1 MALFGSARDASLVR
15 SVNRE
20 LINNFVDM
28 EVAFYKLV
36 LEDSRANIYDESD
49 NKVYYSPMRI
59 PCLIEKGEKNYVGDD
74 AGYDS
79 TREGFFNFL
88 RDDLKD
94 SNIKGNIGI
103 GHTRWATHGVPNDV
117 NAHPHS
123 DNSEE
128 FAIIHNGIIENYAE
142 IKKDLLEEG
151 FEFKSD
157 TDTEVVAVELSR
169 KWNGQLLKTVTDV
182 AKNLEGTYALVVTTT
197 KEEGTIVAGR
207 LMSPLVLGVGE
218 NEVFLASDSA
228 AILEHTNKMI
238 FLENGDF
245 VEIKNGQYKLFD
257 SELNEI
263 EREIQEIDWE
273 VSEAEKLGHDHF
285 MYKEILEQSEVI
297 ERTISG
303 RLETTSKEIPIK
315 QDEASKYEK
324 IWIVAC
330 GTAYHAGLFGKDLFE
345 KVLGVPVSVELA
357 SEFRYREPIV
367 GENDLGIVISQ
378 SGETMDTIAATELL
392 KENGAHVLALV
403 NVVGSSL
410 ARMADSVFY
419 LHVGPE
425 IGVASTKAYLG
436 MLVGQLLL
444 AKHWDSANKL
454 DVSFDE
460 IAELP
465 KLIEETMDCE
475 KQIKD
480 LSEKIYKKNDIYF
493 IGRGLDY
500 ALAAEGALKL
510 KEISYLHAEALAA
523 GELKH
528 GTLALIED
536 GTPIIVTASQNHLL
550 DKTTS
555 NVQEVIARGAYVIAI
570 GDNQSEKLENISDE
584 YVTLPDSNEILTTVI
599 SIIPLQFIAY
609 HVANLNGESIDQPRN
624 LAKSVTV
631 E

>member
-1 MALFGSARDASLVR
+1 MCGIIGYSGPKQPLPIL
-15 SVNRE
+15 
-20 LINNFVDM
+20 
-28 EVAFYKLV
+28 
-36 LEDSRANIYDESD
+36 LEGLSRLEY
-49 NKVYYSPMRI
+49 R
-59 PCLIEKGEKNYVGDD
+59 
-74 AGYDS
+74 GYDS
-79 TREGFFNFL
+79 AGIAITDGPNLTIEKKEGKL
-88 RDDLKD
+88 QVLKD
-94 SNIKGNIGI
+94 HLLNKEINGNIGI
-103 GHTRWATHGVPNDV
+103 GHTRWATHGVPSDE
-117 NAHPHS
+117 NAHPHY
-123 DNSEE
+123 DRNKD

-142 IKKDLLEEG
+142 MKEELQSDDYQ
-151 FEFKSD
+151 FESE
-157 TDTEVVAVELSR
+157 TDTEVVAAELS
-169 KWNGQLLKTVTDV
+169 KQWTGNLLETVCKV
-182 AKNLEGTYALVVTTT
+182 AKELDGTYALVVTTT
-197 KEEGTIVAGR
+197 KQSDTIVAGR
-207 LMSPLVLGVGE
+207 MMSPLVLGVGE
-218 NEVFLASDSA
+218 GEVFLASDSA

-245 VEIKNGQYKLFD
+245 VEIKDGSYQLFD
-257 SELNEI
+257 INMNKIS
-263 EREIQEIDWE
+263 REVQEIDWK
-273 VSEAEKLGHDHF
+273 VSEAEKSGYDHF
-285 MYKEILEQSEVI
+285 MYKEILEQAEVI
-297 ERTISG
+297 ERTITG
-303 RLETTSKEIPIK
+303 RLEIGSEEIPVDLNKAK
-315 QDEASKYEK
+315 QFEK

-392 KENGAHVLALV
+392 KENNAHVLALV

-410 ARMADSVFY
+410 ARMADSVLY

-444 AKHWDSANKL
+444 AKHWDESENL
-454 DVSFDE
+454 ETTFDE
-460 IAELP
+460 IKQLP
-465 KLIEETMDCE
+465 FLIKETLKCE
-475 KQIKD
+475 SQIKEI
-480 LSEKIYKKNDIYF
+480 SKSINEKKDIYF

-528 GTLALIED
+528 GTLALIEN
-536 GTPIIVTASQNHLL
+536 GTPVIVTASQHHLL

-555 NVQEVIARGAYVIAI
+555 NVQEVKARGAYVIAI
-570 GDNQSEKLENISDE
+570 GDNSSKKLQDISND
-584 YVTLPDSNEILTTVI
+584 YVTLPEASEMLSTIV

>member
-1 MALFGSARDASLVR
+1 MCGIIGYSGPKQTLPILLGGLSR
-15 SVNRE
+15 
-20 LINNFVDM
+20 
-28 EVAFYKLV
+28 
-36 LEDSRANIYDESD
+36 LEYR
-49 NKVYYSPMRI
+49 
-59 PCLIEKGEKNYVGDD
+59 
-74 AGYDS
+74 GYDS
-79 TREGFFNFL
+79 AGIAITDGENLIIEKKEGKL
-88 RDDLKD
+88 QVLKD
-94 SNIKGNIGI
+94 HLLDKEIKGNIGI
-103 GHTRWATHGVPNDV
+103 GHTRWATHGGPSDK
-117 NAHPHS
+117 NAHPHH
-123 DNSEE
+123 DNNQD

-142 IKKDLLEEG
+142 MKEELLKEG
-151 FEFKSD
+151 YQFESE
-157 TDTEVVAVELSR
+157 TDTEVIAVELS
-169 KWNGQLLKTVTDV
+169 KQWTGNLLETVCQV
-182 AKNLEGTYALVVTTT
+182 AKDLDGTYALVVTTVKQT
-197 KEEGTIVAGR
+197 NTIVAGR
-207 LMSPLVLGVGE
+207 MMSPLVLGVGDD
-218 NEVFLASDSA
+218 EVFLASDSA

-245 VEIKNGQYKLFD
+245 VEIKDGRYQLFD
-257 SELNEI
+257 INMNTI
-263 EREIQEIDWE
+263 TREIQEIDWE
-273 VSEAEKLGHDHF
+273 VSEVEKSGHDHF
-285 MYKEILEQSEVI
+285 MYKEILEQAEVI
-297 ERTISG
+297 ERTING
-303 RLETTSKEIPIK
+303 RLEVGSEEIPVDSK
-315 QDEASKYEK
+315 QAKQFEK

-392 KENGAHVLALV
+392 KDNNSHVLALV

-410 ARMADSVFY
+410 ARMADSVLY

-444 AKHWDSANKL
+444 AKHWDESNKL
-454 DVSFDE
+454 ETTFDE
-460 IAELP
+460 IKQLP
-465 KLIEETMDCE
+465 SLIKETLKCE
-475 KQIKD
+475 AQIK
-480 LSEKIYKKNDIYF
+480 KISKSINKKKDIYF

-528 GTLALIED
+528 GTLALIEE
-536 GTPIIVTASQNHLL
+536 GTPVIVTASQHHLL

-555 NVQEVIARGAYVIAI
+555 NVQEVKARGAFVIAI
-570 GDNQSEKLENISDE
+570 GDNSSKKLQDISND
-584 YVTLPDSNEILTTVI
+584 YVTLPEASEMLSTIV

>member
-1 MALFGSARDASLVR
+1 MCGIIGYSGPEEPLPILLGGLSR
-15 SVNRE
+15 
-20 LINNFVDM
+20 
-28 EVAFYKLV
+28 
-36 LEDSRANIYDESD
+36 LEYR
-49 NKVYYSPMRI
+49 
-59 PCLIEKGEKNYVGDD
+59 
-74 AGYDS
+74 GYDS
-79 TREGFFNFL
+79 AGIAITDGDNITIEKKEGKL
-88 RDDLKD
+88 QVLKD
-94 SNIKGNIGI
+94 HLLDAKIKGNIGI
-103 GHTRWATHGVPNDV
+103 GHTRWATHGVPSDE
-117 NAHPHS
+117 NAHPHY
-123 DNSEE
+123 DNNQD

-142 IKKDLLEEG
+142 IKEELQKEDYQ
-151 FEFKSD
+151 FESE

-169 KWNGQLLKTVTDV
+169 QWTGNLLETVCKV
-182 AKNLEGTYALVVTTT
+182 AKELDGTYALVVTTT
-197 KEEGTIVAGR
+197 KQSNTIVAGR
-207 LMSPLVLGVGE
+207 MMSPLVLGVGDG
-218 NEVFLASDSA
+218 EVFLASDSA

-245 VEIKNGQYKLFD
+245 VEIKDGSYQLFD
-257 SELNEI
+257 INMNKVT
-263 EREIQEIDWE
+263 RDIQEIDWE
-273 VSEAEKLGHDHF
+273 VSEAEKSGHDHY

-297 ERTISG
+297 EKTITG
-303 RLETTSKEIPIK
+303 RLEVGSEEIPIDLKKAK
-315 QDEASKYEK
+315 QFEK

-392 KENGAHVLALV
+392 KENNSHVLALV

-410 ARMADSVFY
+410 ARMADSVLY

-444 AKHWDSANKL
+444 AKHWDESNKL
-454 DVSFDE
+454 ETTFDE
-460 IAELP
+460 IKQLP
-465 KLIEETMDCE
+465 SLIKETLKCE
-475 KQIKD
+475 GQIKEI
-480 LSEKIYKKNDIYF
+480 SKSINEKKDIYF

-528 GTLALIED
+528 GTLALIQD
-536 GTPIIVTASQNHLL
+536 GTPVIVTASQHHLL

-555 NVQEVIARGAYVIAI
+555 NVQEVKARGAYVIAI
-570 GDNQSEKLENISDE
+570 GDNSSKKLQDISND
-584 YVTLPDSNEILTTVI
+584 YVTLPEASEMLSTIV

>member
-1 MALFGSARDASLVR
+1 MCGIIGYSGPKQPLPILLDGLSR
-15 SVNRE
+15 
-20 LINNFVDM
+20 
-28 EVAFYKLV
+28 
-36 LEDSRANIYDESD
+36 LEYR
-49 NKVYYSPMRI
+49 
-59 PCLIEKGEKNYVGDD
+59 
-74 AGYDS
+74 GYDS
-79 TREGFFNFL
+79 AGIAITDGQNLTIEKKEGKL
-88 RDDLKD
+88 QVLKD
-94 SNIKGNIGI
+94 HLFDKEINGNIGI
-103 GHTRWATHGVPNDV
+103 GHTRWATHGVPSDE
-117 NAHPHS
+117 NAHPHY
-123 DNSEE
+123 DRNKD

-142 IKKDLLEEG
+142 MKEELQSDDYQ
-151 FEFKSD
+151 FESE
-157 TDTEVVAVELSR
+157 TDTEVVAVELS
-169 KWNGQLLKTVTDV
+169 KQWTGNLLETVCKV
-182 AKNLEGTYALVVTTT
+182 AKELDGTYALVVTTT
-197 KEEGTIVAGR
+197 KQSDTIVAGR
-207 LMSPLVLGVGE
+207 MMSPLVLGVGE
-218 NEVFLASDSA
+218 GEVFLASDSA

-245 VEIKNGQYKLFD
+245 VEIKDGSYQLFD
-257 SELNEI
+257 INMNKIS
-263 EREIQEIDWE
+263 REVQEIDWE
-273 VSEAEKLGHDHF
+273 VSEAEKSGHDHF
-285 MYKEILEQSEVI
+285 MYKEILEQAEVI
-297 ERTISG
+297 ERTITG
-303 RLETTSKEIPIK
+303 RLEIGSEEIPVDLNKAK
-315 QDEASKYEK
+315 QFEK

-392 KENGAHVLALV
+392 KENNAHVLALV

-410 ARMADSVFY
+410 ARMADSVLY

-444 AKHWDSANKL
+444 AKHWDESENL
-454 DVSFDE
+454 ETTFDE
-460 IAELP
+460 IKQLP
-465 KLIEETMDCE
+465 SLIKETLKCE
-475 KQIKD
+475 TQIKEI
-480 LSEKIYKKNDIYF
+480 SKSINEKKDIYF

-528 GTLALIED
+528 GTLALIEN
-536 GTPIIVTASQNHLL
+536 GTPVIVTASQHHLL

-555 NVQEVIARGAYVIAI
+555 NVQEVKARGAYVIAI
-570 GDNQSEKLENISDE
+570 GDNSSKKLQDISND
-584 YVTLPDSNEILTTVI
+584 YVTLPEASEMLSTIV

>member
-1 MALFGSARDASLVR
+1 MCGIIGYSGPKQPLPIL
-15 SVNRE
+15 
-20 LINNFVDM
+20 
-28 EVAFYKLV
+28 
-36 LEDSRANIYDESD
+36 LEGLSRLEY
-49 NKVYYSPMRI
+49 R
-59 PCLIEKGEKNYVGDD
+59 
-74 AGYDS
+74 GYDS
-79 TREGFFNFL
+79 AGIAISDGPNLTIEKKEGKL
-88 RDDLKD
+88 QVLKD
-94 SNIKGNIGI
+94 HLLNTEIKGNIGI
-103 GHTRWATHGVPNDV
+103 GHTRWATHGVPSDE
-117 NAHPHS
+117 NAHPHY
-123 DNSEE
+123 DRNKD

-142 IKKDLLEEG
+142 MKEELQSDDYQ
-151 FEFKSD
+151 FESE
-157 TDTEVVAVELSR
+157 TDTEVVAVELS
-169 KWNGQLLKTVTDV
+169 KQWTGNLLETVCKV
-182 AKNLEGTYALVVTTT
+182 AKELDGTYALVVTTT
-197 KEEGTIVAGR
+197 KQSDTIVAGR
-207 LMSPLVLGVGE
+207 MMSPLVLGVGE
-218 NEVFLASDSA
+218 GEVFLASDSA

-245 VEIKNGQYKLFD
+245 VEIKDGSYQLFD
-257 SELNEI
+257 INMNKIS
-263 EREIQEIDWE
+263 REVQEIDWE
-273 VSEAEKLGHDHF
+273 VSEAEKSGHDHF
-285 MYKEILEQSEVI
+285 MYKEILEQAEVI
-297 ERTISG
+297 ERTITG
-303 RLETTSKEIPIK
+303 RLEIGSEEIPVDLNKAK
-315 QDEASKYEK
+315 QFEK

-392 KENGAHVLALV
+392 KENNAHVLALV

-410 ARMADSVFY
+410 ARMADSVLY

-444 AKHWDSANKL
+444 AKHWDESENL
-454 DVSFDE
+454 ETTFDE
-460 IAELP
+460 IKQLP
-465 KLIEETMDCE
+465 FLIKETLKCE
-475 KQIKD
+475 SQIKEI
-480 LSEKIYKKNDIYF
+480 SKSINEKKDIYF

-528 GTLALIED
+528 GTLALIEN
-536 GTPIIVTASQNHLL
+536 GTPVIVTASQHHLL

-555 NVQEVIARGAYVIAI
+555 NVQEVKARGAYVIAI
-570 GDNQSEKLENISDE
+570 GDNSSKKLQDISND
-584 YVTLPDSNEILTTVI
+584 YVTLPEASEMLSTIV

>member
-1 MALFGSARDASLVR
+1 MCGIVGYSGPKEPLPILLGGLSR
-15 SVNRE
+15 
-20 LINNFVDM
+20 
-28 EVAFYKLV
+28 
-36 LEDSRANIYDESD
+36 LEYR
-49 NKVYYSPMRI
+49 
-59 PCLIEKGEKNYVGDD
+59 
-74 AGYDS
+74 GYDS
-79 TREGFFNFL
+79 AGIAILNNNDLVIEKKEGKL
-88 RDDLKD
+88 SSLVQHLEGKT
-94 SNIKGNIGI
+94 IKGNIGI
-103 GHTRWATHGVPNDV
+103 GHTRWATHGVPSDK

-123 DNSEE
+123 DNQNE
-128 FAIIHNGIIENYAE
+128 FAIIHNGIVENYSE
-142 IKKDLLEEG
+142 MKNELIEQGYTFL
-151 FEFKSD
+151 SD
-157 TDTEVVAVELSR
+157 TDTEVVAVELS
-169 KWNGQLLKTVTDV
+169 KEWSGDLLETVLNV
-182 AKNLEGTYALVVTTT
+182 AKKLEGTYALVVTTV
-197 KEEGTIVAGR
+197 KQPDVIVAGR
-207 LMSPLVLGVGE
+207 MMSPLVLGVGDD
-218 NEVFLASDSA
+218 EVFLASDSA

-245 VEIKNGQYKLFD
+245 VKIKNGHFELFD
-257 SELNEI
+257 INKNKIS
-263 EREIQEIDWE
+263 REIQVIDWE
-273 VSEAEKLGHDHF
+273 VSEAEKGGHDHF
-285 MYKEILEQSEVI
+285 MYKEILEQPEVI

-303 RLETTSKEIPIK
+303 RLAGIKSDIPISKE
-315 QDEASKYEK
+315 EAQKFEK

-367 GENDLGIVISQ
+367 GKNDLGIVISQ

-392 KENGAHVLALV
+392 KENDAHVLAFV

-410 ARMADSVFY
+410 ARMADSVLY

-436 MLVGQLLL
+436 MLIGQLLV
-444 AKHWDSANKL
+444 AKHWDEENKL
-454 DVSFDE
+454 NISYDE
-460 IAELP
+460 INELP
-465 KLIEETMDCE
+465 KLIQETLNCE
-475 KQIKD
+475 DQIKS
-480 LSEKIYKKNDIYF
+480 LSKKISKKKDIYF

-536 GTPIIVTASQNHLL
+536 DTPVIVTASQNHLL

-555 NVQEVIARGAYVIAI
+555 NVQEVIARGAYVISI
-570 GDNQSEKLENISDE
+570 GDNSSKKLEDISNE
-584 YVTLPDSNEILTTVI
+584 YVTLPTTSEVLSTII

>member
-1 MALFGSARDASLVR
+1 MCGIVGYSGHKEPLPILLGGLSR
-15 SVNRE
+15 
-20 LINNFVDM
+20 
-28 EVAFYKLV
+28 
-36 LEDSRANIYDESD
+36 LEYR
-49 NKVYYSPMRI
+49 
-59 PCLIEKGEKNYVGDD
+59 
-74 AGYDS
+74 GYDS
-79 TREGFFNFL
+79 AGIAILNNNDLIVEKKEGKL
-88 RDDLKD
+88 SSLVQHLEGKT
-94 SNIKGNIGI
+94 IKGNIGI
-103 GHTRWATHGVPNDV
+103 GHTRWATHGVPSDK

-123 DNSEE
+123 DNQNE
-128 FAIIHNGIIENYAE
+128 FAIIHNGIVENYSE
-142 IKKDLLEEG
+142 MKNELIEQG
-151 FEFKSD
+151 YTFSSD
-157 TDTEVVAVELSR
+157 TDTEVVAVELS
-169 KWNGQLLKTVTDV
+169 KEWSGDLLETVLNV
-182 AKNLEGTYALVVTTT
+182 AKKLEGTYALVVTTV
-197 KEEGTIVAGR
+197 KQPDVIVAGR
-207 LMSPLVLGVGE
+207 MMSPLVLGVGDD
-218 NEVFLASDSA
+218 EVFLASDSA

-245 VEIKNGQYKLFD
+245 VKIENGHFELFD
-257 SELNEI
+257 INKNKIS
-263 EREIQEIDWE
+263 REIQVIDWE
-273 VSEAEKLGHDHF
+273 VSEAEKGGHDHF
-285 MYKEILEQSEVI
+285 MYKEILEQPEVI

-303 RLETTSKEIPIK
+303 RLAGSESDIPINRE
-315 QDEASKYEK
+315 EAQKFEK

-367 GENDLGIVISQ
+367 GKNDLGIVISQ

-392 KENGAHVLALV
+392 KENDAHVLAFV

-410 ARMADSVFY
+410 ARMADSVLY

-436 MLVGQLLL
+436 MLIGQLLV
-444 AKHWDSANKL
+444 AKHWDEENKL
-454 DVSFDE
+454 NISYDE
-460 IAELP
+460 INELP
-465 KLIEETMDCE
+465 KLIQETLNCE
-475 KQIKD
+475 DQIKS
-480 LSEKIYKKNDIYF
+480 LSKKISKKKDIYF

-536 GTPIIVTASQNHLL
+536 DTPVIVTASQNHLL

-555 NVQEVIARGAYVIAI
+555 NVQEVIARGAYVISI
-570 GDNQSEKLENISDE
+570 GDNFSKKLEDISNE
-584 YVTLPDSNEILTTVI
+584 YVTLPTTSEVLSTII

>member
-1 MALFGSARDASLVR
+1 MCGIIGYSGPKEPLPI
-15 SVNRE
+15 
-20 LINNFVDM
+20 LISG
-28 EVAFYKLV
+28 LSR
-36 LEDSRANIYDESD
+36 LEYR
-49 NKVYYSPMRI
+49 
-59 PCLIEKGEKNYVGDD
+59 
-74 AGYDS
+74 GYDS
-79 TREGFFNFL
+79 AGVALIDGDKLSIEKKEGKL
-88 RDDLKD
+88 SVLKEHLEGTL
-94 SNIKGNIGI
+94 IKGNIGI
-103 GHTRWATHGVPNDV
+103 GHTRWATHGVPSDV
-117 NAHPHS
+117 NAHPHA
-123 DNSEE
+123 DNANE

-142 IKKDLLEEG
+142 LKDDLIQDDYSFISE
-151 FEFKSD
+151 

-169 KWNGQLLKTVTDV
+169 KWNGELLDTVLDV
-182 AKNLEGTYALVVTTT
+182 AKSLDGTYALVVTST
-197 KEEGTIVAGR
+197 KQPGTIVAGR
-207 LMSPLVLGVGE
+207 MMSPLVLGVGE
-218 NEVFLASDSA
+218 GEVFLASDSA
-228 AILEHTNKMI
+228 AILEYTNKMI

-245 VEIKNGQYKLFD
+245 VEINDGNYTLYDIEK
-257 SELNEI
+257 NEI
-263 EREIQEIDWE
+263 TRDIQVIDWE
-273 VSEAEKLGHDHF
+273 VSEAEKAGHDHF
-285 MYKEILEQSEVI
+285 MYKEILEQAEVI
-297 ERTISG
+297 ERTIAG
-303 RLETTSKEIPIK
+303 RIEKNSTEIPIHLDK
-315 QDEASKYEK
+315 AKKFEK

-357 SEFRYREPIV
+357 SEFRYREPII
-367 GENDLGIVISQ
+367 GKNDLAIVISQ

-392 KENGAHVLALV
+392 KENGSHVLALV

-444 AKHWDSANKL
+444 AKHWDSNNKL
-454 DVSFDE
+454 DTSLEE
-460 IAELP
+460 IKALP
-465 KLIEETMDCE
+465 SLIEEALKCE
-475 KQIKD
+475 DQVKQISK
-480 LSEKIYKKNDIYF
+480 LIYKKKDIYF

-528 GTLALIED
+528 GTLALIEE
-536 GTPIIVTASQNHLL
+536 GTPVIVTASQRHLL

-555 NVQEVIARGAYVIAI
+555 NVQEVIARGAYVIAV
-570 GDNQSEKLENISDE
+570 GDVSSKKLKDISNNYIALPETSEMLSTI
-584 YVTLPDSNEILTTVI
+584 I

>member
-1 MALFGSARDASLVR
+1 MCGIIGYSGPKQPLPILLDGLSR
-15 SVNRE
+15 
-20 LINNFVDM
+20 
-28 EVAFYKLV
+28 
-36 LEDSRANIYDESD
+36 LEYR
-49 NKVYYSPMRI
+49 
-59 PCLIEKGEKNYVGDD
+59 
-74 AGYDS
+74 GYDS
-79 TREGFFNFL
+79 AGIAITDGQNLTIEKKEGKL
-88 RDDLKD
+88 QVLKD
-94 SNIKGNIGI
+94 HLFDKEINGNIGI
-103 GHTRWATHGVPNDV
+103 GHTRWATHGVPSDE
-117 NAHPHS
+117 NAHPHY
-123 DNSEE
+123 DRNKD

-142 IKKDLLEEG
+142 MKEELQSDDYQ
-151 FEFKSD
+151 FESE
-157 TDTEVVAVELSR
+157 TDTEVVAVELS
-169 KWNGQLLKTVTDV
+169 KQWTGNLLETVCKV
-182 AKNLEGTYALVVTTT
+182 AKELDGTYALVVTTT
-197 KEEGTIVAGR
+197 KQSDTIVAGR
-207 LMSPLVLGVGE
+207 MMSPLVLGVGE
-218 NEVFLASDSA
+218 GEVFLASDSA

-245 VEIKNGQYKLFD
+245 VEIKDGSYQLFD
-257 SELNEI
+257 INMNKIS
-263 EREIQEIDWE
+263 REVQEIDWK
-273 VSEAEKLGHDHF
+273 VSEAEKSGHDHF
-285 MYKEILEQSEVI
+285 MYKEILEQAEVI
-297 ERTISG
+297 ERTITG
-303 RLETTSKEIPIK
+303 RLEIGSEEIPVDLNKAK
-315 QDEASKYEK
+315 QFEK

-367 GENDLGIVISQ
+367 GKNDLGIVISQ

-392 KENGAHVLALV
+392 KENNAHVLALV

-410 ARMADSVFY
+410 ARMADSVLY

-444 AKHWDSANKL
+444 AKHWDESENL
-454 DVSFDE
+454 ETTFDE
-460 IAELP
+460 IKQLP
-465 KLIEETMDCE
+465 SLIKETLKCE
-475 KQIKD
+475 TQIKEI
-480 LSEKIYKKNDIYF
+480 SKSINEKKDIYF

-528 GTLALIED
+528 GTLALIEN
-536 GTPIIVTASQNHLL
+536 GTPVIVTASQHHLL

-555 NVQEVIARGAYVIAI
+555 NVQEVKARGAYVIAI
-570 GDNQSEKLENISDE
+570 GDNSSKKLQDISND
-584 YVTLPDSNEILTTVI
+584 YVTLPEASEMLSTIV

>member
-1 MALFGSARDASLVR
+1 MCGIVGYSGPKEPLPILLGGLSR
-15 SVNRE
+15 
-20 LINNFVDM
+20 
-28 EVAFYKLV
+28 
-36 LEDSRANIYDESD
+36 LEYR
-49 NKVYYSPMRI
+49 
-59 PCLIEKGEKNYVGDD
+59 
-74 AGYDS
+74 GYDS
-79 TREGFFNFL
+79 SGIAILNNNDLIVEKKEGKL
-88 RDDLKD
+88 SSLIQHLEGKT
-94 SNIKGNIGI
+94 IKGSIGI
-103 GHTRWATHGVPNDV
+103 GHTRWATHGVPSDK

-123 DNSEE
+123 DNQNE
-128 FAIIHNGIIENYAE
+128 FAIIHNGIVENYSE
-142 IKKDLLEEG
+142 MKDELIEQG
-151 FEFKSD
+151 YTFSSD
-157 TDTEVVAVELSR
+157 TDTEVVAVELS
-169 KWNGQLLKTVTDV
+169 KEWSGDLLETVLNV
-182 AKNLEGTYALVVTTT
+182 AKKLEGTYALVVTTV
-197 KEEGTIVAGR
+197 KQPDVIVAGR
-207 LMSPLVLGVGE
+207 MMSPLVLGVGDD
-218 NEVFLASDSA
+218 EVFLASDSA

-245 VEIKNGQYKLFD
+245 VKIENGHFELFD
-257 SELNEI
+257 INKNKIS
-263 EREIQEIDWE
+263 REIQVIDWE
-273 VSEAEKLGHDHF
+273 VSEAEKGGHDHF
-285 MYKEILEQSEVI
+285 MYKEILEQPEVI

-303 RLETTSKEIPIK
+303 RLAGSESDIPISKE
-315 QDEASKYEK
+315 EAQKFEK

-367 GENDLGIVISQ
+367 GKNDLGIVISQ

-392 KENGAHVLALV
+392 KENDAHVLAFV

-410 ARMADSVFY
+410 ARMADSVLY

-436 MLVGQLLL
+436 MLIGQLLV
-444 AKHWDSANKL
+444 AKHWDEENKL
-454 DVSFDE
+454 NISYDE
-460 IAELP
+460 INELP
-465 KLIEETMDCE
+465 KLIQETLNCE
-475 KQIKD
+475 DQIKS
-480 LSEKIYKKNDIYF
+480 LSKKISKKKDIYF

-536 GTPIIVTASQNHLL
+536 DTPVIVTASQNHLL

-555 NVQEVIARGAYVIAI
+555 NVQEVIARGAYVISI
-570 GDNQSEKLENISDE
+570 GDNSSKKLEDISNE
-584 YVTLPDSNEILTTVI
+584 YVTLPTTSEVLSTII

>member
-1 MALFGSARDASLVR
+1 MCGIIGYSGPKQPLPILLDGLSR
-15 SVNRE
+15 
-20 LINNFVDM
+20 
-28 EVAFYKLV
+28 
-36 LEDSRANIYDESD
+36 LEYR
-49 NKVYYSPMRI
+49 
-59 PCLIEKGEKNYVGDD
+59 
-74 AGYDS
+74 GYDS
-79 TREGFFNFL
+79 AGIAITDGPNLTIEKKEGKL
-88 RDDLKD
+88 QVLKD
-94 SNIKGNIGI
+94 HLLNTEIKGNIGI
-103 GHTRWATHGVPNDV
+103 GHTRWATHGVPSDE
-117 NAHPHS
+117 NAHPHY
-123 DNSEE
+123 DRNKD

-142 IKKDLLEEG
+142 MKEELQSDDYQ
-151 FEFKSD
+151 FESE
-157 TDTEVVAVELSR
+157 TDTEVVAVELS
-169 KWNGQLLKTVTDV
+169 KQWTGNLLETVCKV
-182 AKNLEGTYALVVTTT
+182 AKELDGTYALVVTTT
-197 KEEGTIVAGR
+197 KQSDTIVAGR
-207 LMSPLVLGVGE
+207 MMSPLVLGVGE
-218 NEVFLASDSA
+218 GEVFLASDSA

-245 VEIKNGQYKLFD
+245 VEIKDGSYQLFD
-257 SELNEI
+257 INMNKIS
-263 EREIQEIDWE
+263 REVQEIDWK
-273 VSEAEKLGHDHF
+273 VSEAEKSGHDHF
-285 MYKEILEQSEVI
+285 MYKEILEQAEVI
-297 ERTISG
+297 ERTITG
-303 RLETTSKEIPIK
+303 RLEIGSEEIPVDFNKAK
-315 QDEASKYEK
+315 QFEK

-392 KENGAHVLALV
+392 KENNAHVLALV

-410 ARMADSVFY
+410 ARMADSVLY

-444 AKHWDSANKL
+444 AKHWDESDNL
-454 DVSFDE
+454 ETTFDE
-460 IAELP
+460 IKQLP
-465 KLIEETMDCE
+465 LLIKETLKCE
-475 KQIKD
+475 SQIKEI
-480 LSEKIYKKNDIYF
+480 SKSINEKKDIYF

-528 GTLALIED
+528 GTLALIEN
-536 GTPIIVTASQNHLL
+536 GTPVIVTASQHHLL

-555 NVQEVIARGAYVIAI
+555 NVQEVKARGAYVIAI
-570 GDNQSEKLENISDE
+570 GDNSSKKLQDISND
-584 YVTLPDSNEILTTVI
+584 YVTLPEASEMLSTIV

>member
-1 MALFGSARDASLVR
+1 MCGIIGYSGPKEPLPI
-15 SVNRE
+15 
-20 LINNFVDM
+20 LISG
-28 EVAFYKLV
+28 LSR
-36 LEDSRANIYDESD
+36 LEYR
-49 NKVYYSPMRI
+49 
-59 PCLIEKGEKNYVGDD
+59 
-74 AGYDS
+74 GYDS
-79 TREGFFNFL
+79 AGVALIDGDNLSIEKKEGKL
-88 RDDLKD
+88 SVLKEHLEGTL
-94 SNIKGNIGI
+94 IKGNIGI
-103 GHTRWATHGVPNDV
+103 GHTRWATHGVPSDV
-117 NAHPHS
+117 NAHPHA
-123 DNSEE
+123 DNANE

-142 IKKDLLEEG
+142 LKDDLIQDDYSFISE
-151 FEFKSD
+151 

-169 KWNGQLLKTVTDV
+169 KWNGELLDTVLDV
-182 AKNLEGTYALVVTTT
+182 AKSLEGTYALVVTST
-197 KEEGTIVAGR
+197 KQPGTIVAGR
-207 LMSPLVLGVGE
+207 MMSPLVLGVGE
-218 NEVFLASDSA
+218 GEVFLASDSA
-228 AILEHTNKMI
+228 AILEYTNKMI

-245 VEIKNGQYKLFD
+245 VEINDGNYTLYDIEK
-257 SELNEI
+257 NEI
-263 EREIQEIDWE
+263 TRDIQVIDWE
-273 VSEAEKLGHDHF
+273 VSEAEKAGHDHF
-285 MYKEILEQSEVI
+285 MYKEILEQAEVI
-297 ERTISG
+297 ERTITG
-303 RLETTSKEIPIK
+303 RIERNSTEIPIHLDK
-315 QDEASKYEK
+315 AKKFEK

-345 KVLGVPVSVELA
+345 KVLGIPVSVELA

-480 LSEKIYKKNDIYF
+480 ISEKIYKKNDIYF

>member
-1 MALFGSARDASLVR
+1 MCGIIGYSGPKEPLPI
-15 SVNRE
+15 
-20 LINNFVDM
+20 LISG
-28 EVAFYKLV
+28 LSR
-36 LEDSRANIYDESD
+36 LEYR
-49 NKVYYSPMRI
+49 
-59 PCLIEKGEKNYVGDD
+59 
-74 AGYDS
+74 GYDS
-79 TREGFFNFL
+79 AGVALIDGDNLSIEKKEGKL
-88 RDDLKD
+88 SVLKEHLEGA
-94 SNIKGNIGI
+94 SIKGNIGI
-103 GHTRWATHGVPNDV
+103 GHTRWATHGVPSDV
-117 NAHPHS
+117 NAHPHA
-123 DNSEE
+123 DNANE

-142 IKKDLLEEG
+142 LKDDLIQDDYSFISE
-151 FEFKSD
+151 

-169 KWNGQLLKTVTDV
+169 KWNGDLLDTVLDV
-182 AKNLEGTYALVVTTT
+182 AKSLEGTYALVVTST
-197 KEEGTIVAGR
+197 KQPGTIVAGR
-207 LMSPLVLGVGE
+207 MMSPLVLGVGE
-218 NEVFLASDSA
+218 GEVFLASDSA
-228 AILEHTNKMI
+228 AILEYTNKMI

-245 VEIKNGQYKLFD
+245 VEINDGNFTLYDIQKNVITRD
-257 SELNEI
+257 
-263 EREIQEIDWE
+263 IQVIDWE
-273 VSEAEKLGHDHF
+273 VSEAEKAGHDHF
-285 MYKEILEQSEVI
+285 MYKEILEQAEVI

-303 RLETTSKEIPIK
+303 RIEKNSTEIPIHLDK
-315 QDEASKYEK
+315 AKKFEK

-345 KVLGVPVSVELA
+345 KVLGVSVSVELA
-357 SEFRYREPIV
+357 SEFRYREPII
-367 GENDLGIVISQ
+367 GKNDLAIVISQ

-392 KENGAHVLALV
+392 KENGSHVLALV

-444 AKHWDSANKL
+444 AKHWDSNNKL
-454 DVSFDE
+454 DTSLEE
-460 IAELP
+460 IKALP
-465 KLIEETMDCE
+465 YLIEEALKCE
-475 KQIKD
+475 DQVKEISK
-480 LSEKIYKKNDIYF
+480 LIYKKKDIYF

-528 GTLALIED
+528 GTLALIEE
-536 GTPIIVTASQNHLL
+536 GTPVIVTASQRHLL

-555 NVQEVIARGAYVIAI
+555 NVQEVIARGAYVIAV
-570 GDNQSEKLENISDE
+570 GDVSSKKLKDISNNYIALPETSEMLSTI
-584 YVTLPDSNEILTTVI
+584 I

>member
-1 MALFGSARDASLVR
+1 MCGIVGYSGPKEPLPILLGGLSR
-15 SVNRE
+15 
-20 LINNFVDM
+20 
-28 EVAFYKLV
+28 
-36 LEDSRANIYDESD
+36 LEYR
-49 NKVYYSPMRI
+49 
-59 PCLIEKGEKNYVGDD
+59 
-74 AGYDS
+74 GYDS
-79 TREGFFNFL
+79 SGIAILNNNDLIIEKKEGKL
-88 RDDLKD
+88 SSLVQHLEGKT
-94 SNIKGNIGI
+94 IKGSIGI
-103 GHTRWATHGVPNDV
+103 GHTRWATHGVPSDN

-123 DNSEE
+123 DNQNE
-128 FAIIHNGIIENYAE
+128 FAIIHNGIVENYSE
-142 IKKDLLEEG
+142 MKDELIEQG
-151 FEFKSD
+151 YTFSSD
-157 TDTEVVAVELSR
+157 TDTEVVAVELSNE
-169 KWNGQLLKTVTDV
+169 WSGDLLETVLNV
-182 AKNLEGTYALVVTTT
+182 AKKLEGTYALVVTTV
-197 KEEGTIVAGR
+197 KQPDVIVAGR
-207 LMSPLVLGVGE
+207 MMSPLVLGVGDD
-218 NEVFLASDSA
+218 EVFLASDSA

-245 VEIKNGQYKLFD
+245 VKIENGHFELFD
-257 SELNEI
+257 INKNKIS
-263 EREIQEIDWE
+263 REIQVIDWE
-273 VSEAEKLGHDHF
+273 VSEAEKGGHDHF
-285 MYKEILEQSEVI
+285 MYKEILEQPEVI
-297 ERTISG
+297 ERTISS
-303 RLETTSKEIPIK
+303 RLAGSESDIPISRE
-315 QDEASKYEK
+315 EAQKFEK

-367 GENDLGIVISQ
+367 GKNDLGIVISQ

-392 KENGAHVLALV
+392 RENDAHVLAFV

-410 ARMADSVFY
+410 ARMADSVLY

-436 MLVGQLLL
+436 MLIGQLLV
-444 AKHWDSANKL
+444 AKHWDEENKL
-454 DVSFDE
+454 NISYDE
-460 IAELP
+460 INELP
-465 KLIEETMDCE
+465 KLIQETLNCE
-475 KQIKD
+475 DQIKS
-480 LSEKIYKKNDIYF
+480 LSKKISKKKDIYF

-536 GTPIIVTASQNHLL
+536 DTPVIVTASQNHLL

-555 NVQEVIARGAYVIAI
+555 NVQEVIARGAYVISI
-570 GDNQSEKLENISDE
+570 GDNSSKKLEDISNE
-584 YVTLPDSNEILTTVI
+584 YVTLPTTSEVLSTII

>member
-1 MALFGSARDASLVR
+1 MCGIVGYSGPKEPLPILLGGLSR
-15 SVNRE
+15 
-20 LINNFVDM
+20 
-28 EVAFYKLV
+28 
-36 LEDSRANIYDESD
+36 LEYR
-49 NKVYYSPMRI
+49 
-59 PCLIEKGEKNYVGDD
+59 
-74 AGYDS
+74 GYDS
-79 TREGFFNFL
+79 SGIAILNNNELIVEKKEGKL
-88 RDDLKD
+88 SSLIQHLDGKT
-94 SNIKGNIGI
+94 IKGSIGI
-103 GHTRWATHGVPNDV
+103 GHTRWATHGVPSDK

-123 DNSEE
+123 DNQNE
-128 FAIIHNGIIENYAE
+128 FAIIHNGIVENYSE
-142 IKKDLLEEG
+142 MKNELIEQG
-151 FEFKSD
+151 YTFSSD
-157 TDTEVVAVELSR
+157 TDTEVVAVELS
-169 KWNGQLLKTVTDV
+169 KEWSGDLLETVLNV
-182 AKNLEGTYALVVTTT
+182 AKKLEGTYALVVTTV
-197 KEEGTIVAGR
+197 KQPDVIVAGR
-207 LMSPLVLGVGE
+207 MMSPLVLGVGE
-218 NEVFLASDSA
+218 DEVFLASDSA

-245 VEIKNGQYKLFD
+245 VKIENGNFELFD
-257 SELNEI
+257 INKNKIS
-263 EREIQEIDWE
+263 REIQVIDWE
-273 VSEAEKLGHDHF
+273 VSEAEKGGHDHF
-285 MYKEILEQSEVI
+285 MYKEILEQPEVI

-303 RLETTSKEIPIK
+303 RLAGSESDIPISKE
-315 QDEASKYEK
+315 EAQKFEK

-367 GENDLGIVISQ
+367 GKNDLGIVISQ

-392 KENGAHVLALV
+392 KENDAHVLAFV

-410 ARMADSVFY
+410 ARMADSVLY

-436 MLVGQLLL
+436 MLIGQLLV
-444 AKHWDSANKL
+444 AKHWDEENKL
-454 DVSFDE
+454 NISYDE
-460 IAELP
+460 INGLP
-465 KLIEETMDCE
+465 KLIQETLNCE
-475 KQIKD
+475 DQIKR
-480 LSEKIYKKNDIYF
+480 LSKKISKKKDIYF

-536 GTPIIVTASQNHLL
+536 DTPVIVTASQNHLL

-555 NVQEVIARGAYVIAI
+555 NVQEVIARGAYVISI
-570 GDNQSEKLENISDE
+570 GDNSSKKLEDISNE
-584 YVTLPDSNEILTTVI
+584 YVTLPTTSEVLSTII

>member
-1 MALFGSARDASLVR
+1 MCGIIGYSGPKEPLPI
-15 SVNRE
+15 
-20 LINNFVDM
+20 LISG
-28 EVAFYKLV
+28 LSR
-36 LEDSRANIYDESD
+36 LEYR
-49 NKVYYSPMRI
+49 
-59 PCLIEKGEKNYVGDD
+59 
-74 AGYDS
+74 GYDS
-79 TREGFFNFL
+79 AGVALIDGDNLSIEKKEGKL
-88 RDDLKD
+88 SVLKEHLEGA
-94 SNIKGNIGI
+94 SIKGNIGI
-103 GHTRWATHGVPNDV
+103 GHTRWATHGVPSDV
-117 NAHPHS
+117 NAHPHA
-123 DNSEE
+123 DNANE

-142 IKKDLLEEG
+142 LKDDLIQDDYSFISE
-151 FEFKSD
+151 

-169 KWNGQLLKTVTDV
+169 KWNGELLDTVLDV
-182 AKNLEGTYALVVTTT
+182 AKSLDGTYALVVTST
-197 KEEGTIVAGR
+197 KQPGTIVAGR
-207 LMSPLVLGVGE
+207 MMSPLVLGVGE
-218 NEVFLASDSA
+218 GEVFLASDSA
-228 AILEHTNKMI
+228 AILEYTNKMI

-245 VEIKNGQYKLFD
+245 VEINDGNFTLYDIEKNVITRD
-257 SELNEI
+257 
-263 EREIQEIDWE
+263 IQVIDWE
-273 VSEAEKLGHDHF
+273 VSEAEKAGHDHF
-285 MYKEILEQSEVI
+285 MYKEILEQAEVI
-297 ERTISG
+297 ERTIAG
-303 RLETTSKEIPIK
+303 RIEKNSTEIPIHLDK
-315 QDEASKYEK
+315 AKKFEK

-357 SEFRYREPIV
+357 SEFRYREPII
-367 GENDLGIVISQ
+367 GKNDLAIVISQ

-392 KENGAHVLALV
+392 KENGSHVLALV

-436 MLVGQLLL
+436 MLVGQLLI
-444 AKHWDSANKL
+444 AKHWDSNNKL
-454 DVSFDE
+454 DTSLEE
-460 IAELP
+460 IKALP
-465 KLIEETMDCE
+465 YLIEEALKCE
-475 KQIKD
+475 DQVKEISK
-480 LSEKIYKKNDIYF
+480 LIYKKKDIYF

-528 GTLALIED
+528 GTLALIEE
-536 GTPIIVTASQNHLL
+536 GTPVIVTASQRHLL

-555 NVQEVIARGAYVIAI
+555 NVQEVIARGAYVIAV
-570 GDNQSEKLENISDE
+570 GDVSSKKLKDISNNYIALPETSEMLSTI
-584 YVTLPDSNEILTTVI
+584 I

>member
-1 MALFGSARDASLVR
+1 MCGIIGYSGPKQPLPILLGGLSR
-15 SVNRE
+15 
-20 LINNFVDM
+20 
-28 EVAFYKLV
+28 
-36 LEDSRANIYDESD
+36 LEYR
-49 NKVYYSPMRI
+49 
-59 PCLIEKGEKNYVGDD
+59 
-74 AGYDS
+74 GYDS
-79 TREGFFNFL
+79 AGIAISDGENIIIEKKEGKL
-88 RDDLKD
+88 QVLKD
-94 SNIKGNIGI
+94 HLLDSKIKGNIGI
-103 GHTRWATHGVPNDV
+103 GHTRWATHGVPSDE
-117 NAHPHS
+117 NAHPHY
-123 DNSEE
+123 DNNQD

-142 IKKDLLEEG
+142 IKEELQKEDYQ
-151 FEFKSD
+151 FESE

-169 KWNGQLLKTVTDV
+169 QWTGNLLETVCKV
-182 AKNLEGTYALVVTTT
+182 AKELDGTYALVVTTT
-197 KEEGTIVAGR
+197 KQSNTIVAGR
-207 LMSPLVLGVGE
+207 MMSPLVLGVGDG
-218 NEVFLASDSA
+218 EVFLASDSA

-245 VEIKNGQYKLFD
+245 VEIKNGNYQLFD
-257 SELNEI
+257 INMNKVT
-263 EREIQEIDWE
+263 RDIQEIDWE
-273 VSEAEKLGHDHF
+273 VSEAEKSGHDHY

-297 ERTISG
+297 ERTIAG
-303 RLETTSKEIPIK
+303 RLELGSEEIPIDLKKAK
-315 QDEASKYEK
+315 QFEK

-392 KENGAHVLALV
+392 KENNSHVLALV

-410 ARMADSVFY
+410 ARMADSVLY

-444 AKHWDSANKL
+444 AKQWDESNKL
-454 DVSFDE
+454 ETTFDE
-460 IAELP
+460 IKQLP
-465 KLIEETMDCE
+465 SLIKETLKCE
-475 KQIKD
+475 AQIKEISKSIND
-480 LSEKIYKKNDIYF
+480 KKDIYF

-500 ALAAEGALKL
+500 ALAAEVALKL

-528 GTLALIED
+528 GTLALIQD
-536 GTPIIVTASQNHLL
+536 GTPVIVTASQHHLL

-555 NVQEVIARGAYVIAI
+555 NVQEVKARGAYVIAI
-570 GDNQSEKLENISDE
+570 GDNSSKKLQDISND
-584 YVTLPDSNEILTTVI
+584 YVTLPEASEMLSTIV

>member
-1 MALFGSARDASLVR
+1 MCGIVGYSGPKEPLPILLGGLSR
-15 SVNRE
+15 
-20 LINNFVDM
+20 
-28 EVAFYKLV
+28 
-36 LEDSRANIYDESD
+36 LEYR
-49 NKVYYSPMRI
+49 
-59 PCLIEKGEKNYVGDD
+59 
-74 AGYDS
+74 GYDS
-79 TREGFFNFL
+79 AGIAILNNNDLIVEKKEGKL
-88 RDDLKD
+88 SSLVQHLEGKT
-94 SNIKGNIGI
+94 IKGNIGI
-103 GHTRWATHGVPNDV
+103 GHTRWATHGVPSDK

-123 DNSEE
+123 DNQNE
-128 FAIIHNGIIENYAE
+128 FAIIHNGIVENYSE
-142 IKKDLLEEG
+142 MKNELIEQG
-151 FEFKSD
+151 YTFSSD
-157 TDTEVVAVELSR
+157 TDTEVVAVELS
-169 KWNGQLLKTVTDV
+169 KEWSGDLLETVLNV
-182 AKNLEGTYALVVTTT
+182 AKKLEGTYALVVTTV
-197 KEEGTIVAGR
+197 KQPDVIVAGR
-207 LMSPLVLGVGE
+207 MMSPLVLGVGDD
-218 NEVFLASDSA
+218 EVFLASDSA

-245 VEIKNGQYKLFD
+245 VKIENGHFELFD
-257 SELNEI
+257 INKNKIS
-263 EREIQEIDWE
+263 REIQVIDWE
-273 VSEAEKLGHDHF
+273 VSEAEKGGHDHF
-285 MYKEILEQSEVI
+285 MYKEILEQPEVI

-303 RLETTSKEIPIK
+303 RLAGIESDIPISKE
-315 QDEASKYEK
+315 EAQKFEK

-367 GENDLGIVISQ
+367 GKNDLGVVISQ

-392 KENGAHVLALV
+392 KENDAHVLAFV

-410 ARMADSVFY
+410 ARMADSVLY

-436 MLVGQLLL
+436 MLIGQLLV
-444 AKHWDSANKL
+444 AKHWDEENKL
-454 DVSFDE
+454 NISYDE
-460 IAELP
+460 INELP
-465 KLIEETMDCE
+465 KLIQETLNCE
-475 KQIKD
+475 DQIKS
-480 LSEKIYKKNDIYF
+480 LSKKISKKKDIYF

-536 GTPIIVTASQNHLL
+536 DTPVIVTASQNHLL

-555 NVQEVIARGAYVIAI
+555 NVQEVIARGAYVISI
-570 GDNQSEKLENISDE
+570 GDNSSKKLEDISNE
-584 YVTLPDSNEILTTVI
+584 YVTLPTTSEVLSTII

>member
-1 MALFGSARDASLVR
+1 MCGIIGYSGPKQPLPILLDGLSR
-15 SVNRE
+15 
-20 LINNFVDM
+20 
-28 EVAFYKLV
+28 
-36 LEDSRANIYDESD
+36 LEYR
-49 NKVYYSPMRI
+49 
-59 PCLIEKGEKNYVGDD
+59 
-74 AGYDS
+74 GYDS
-79 TREGFFNFL
+79 AGIAITDGQNLTIEKKEGKL
-88 RDDLKD
+88 QVLKD
-94 SNIKGNIGI
+94 HLLNKEINGNIGI
-103 GHTRWATHGVPNDV
+103 GHTRWATHGAPSDE
-117 NAHPHS
+117 NAHPHY
-123 DNSEE
+123 DRNKD

-142 IKKDLLEEG
+142 MKEELQSDDYQ
-151 FEFKSD
+151 FESE
-157 TDTEVVAVELSR
+157 TDTEVVAVELS
-169 KWNGQLLKTVTDV
+169 KQWTGNLLETVCKV
-182 AKNLEGTYALVVTTT
+182 AKELDGTYALVVTTT
-197 KEEGTIVAGR
+197 KQSDTIVAGR
-207 LMSPLVLGVGE
+207 MMSPLVLGVGE
-218 NEVFLASDSA
+218 GEVFLASDSA

-245 VEIKNGQYKLFD
+245 VEIKDGSYQLFD
-257 SELNEI
+257 INMNKIS
-263 EREIQEIDWE
+263 REVQEIDWK
-273 VSEAEKLGHDHF
+273 VSEAEKSGHDHF
-285 MYKEILEQSEVI
+285 MYKEILEQAEVI
-297 ERTISG
+297 ERTITG
-303 RLETTSKEIPIK
+303 RLEIGSEEIPVDLNKAK
-315 QDEASKYEK
+315 QFEK

-367 GENDLGIVISQ
+367 GKNDLGIVISQ

-392 KENGAHVLALV
+392 KENNAHVLALV

-410 ARMADSVFY
+410 ARMADSVLY

-444 AKHWDSANKL
+444 AKHWDESENL
-454 DVSFDE
+454 ETTFDE
-460 IAELP
+460 IKQLP
-465 KLIEETMDCE
+465 SLIKETLKCE
-475 KQIKD
+475 TQIKEI
-480 LSEKIYKKNDIYF
+480 SKSINEKKDIYF

-528 GTLALIED
+528 GTLALIEN
-536 GTPIIVTASQNHLL
+536 GTPVIVTASQHHLL

-555 NVQEVIARGAYVIAI
+555 NVQEVKARGAYVIAI
-570 GDNQSEKLENISDE
+570 GDNSSKKLQDISND
-584 YVTLPDSNEILTTVI
+584 YVTLPEASEMLSTIV

>member
-1 MALFGSARDASLVR
+1 MCGIVGYSGPKEPLPILLGGLSR
-15 SVNRE
+15 
-20 LINNFVDM
+20 
-28 EVAFYKLV
+28 
-36 LEDSRANIYDESD
+36 LEYR
-49 NKVYYSPMRI
+49 
-59 PCLIEKGEKNYVGDD
+59 
-74 AGYDS
+74 GYDS
-79 TREGFFNFL
+79 SGIAILNNNELIVEKKEGKL
-88 RDDLKD
+88 SSLVQHLEGKT
-94 SNIKGNIGI
+94 IKGSIGI
-103 GHTRWATHGVPNDV
+103 GHTRWATHGVPSDK

-123 DNSEE
+123 DNQNE
-128 FAIIHNGIIENYAE
+128 FAIIHNGIVENYSE
-142 IKKDLLEEG
+142 MKNELIEQG
-151 FEFKSD
+151 YTFSSD
-157 TDTEVVAVELSR
+157 TDTEVVAVELS
-169 KWNGQLLKTVTDV
+169 KEWSGDLLETVLNV
-182 AKNLEGTYALVVTTT
+182 AKKLEGTYALVVTTV
-197 KEEGTIVAGR
+197 KQPDVIVAGR
-207 LMSPLVLGVGE
+207 MMSPLVLGVGDD
-218 NEVFLASDSA
+218 EVFLASDSA

-245 VEIKNGQYKLFD
+245 VKIENGNFELFD
-257 SELNEI
+257 INKNKIS
-263 EREIQEIDWE
+263 REIQVIDWE
-273 VSEAEKLGHDHF
+273 VSEAEKGGHDHF
-285 MYKEILEQSEVI
+285 MYKEILEQPEVI

-303 RLETTSKEIPIK
+303 RLAGSESDIPISKE
-315 QDEASKYEK
+315 EAQKFEK

-367 GENDLGIVISQ
+367 GKNDLGIVISQ

-392 KENGAHVLALV
+392 KENDAHVLAFV

-410 ARMADSVFY
+410 ARMADSVLY

-436 MLVGQLLL
+436 MLIGQLLV
-444 AKHWDSANKL
+444 AKHWDEENKL
-454 DVSFDE
+454 NISYDE
-460 IAELP
+460 INGLP
-465 KLIEETMDCE
+465 KLIQETLNCE
-475 KQIKD
+475 DQIKR
-480 LSEKIYKKNDIYF
+480 LSKKISKKKDIYF

-536 GTPIIVTASQNHLL
+536 DTPVIVTASQNHLL

-555 NVQEVIARGAYVIAI
+555 NVQEVIARGAYVISI
-570 GDNQSEKLENISDE
+570 GDNSSKKLEDISNE
-584 YVTLPDSNEILTTVI
+584 YVTLPTTSEVLSTII

>member
-1 MALFGSARDASLVR
+1 MCGIIGYSGPKQPLPIL
-15 SVNRE
+15 
-20 LINNFVDM
+20 
-28 EVAFYKLV
+28 
-36 LEDSRANIYDESD
+36 LEGLSRLEY
-49 NKVYYSPMRI
+49 R
-59 PCLIEKGEKNYVGDD
+59 
-74 AGYDS
+74 GYDS
-79 TREGFFNFL
+79 AGIAITDGPNLTIEKKEGKL
-88 RDDLKD
+88 QVLKD
-94 SNIKGNIGI
+94 HLLNKEINGNIGI
-103 GHTRWATHGVPNDV
+103 GHTRWATHGVPSDE
-117 NAHPHS
+117 NAHPHY
-123 DNSEE
+123 DRNKD

-142 IKKDLLEEG
+142 MKEELQSDDYQ
-151 FEFKSD
+151 FESE
-157 TDTEVVAVELSR
+157 TDTEVVAVELS
-169 KWNGQLLKTVTDV
+169 KQWTGNLLETVCKV
-182 AKNLEGTYALVVTTT
+182 AKELDGTYALVVTTT
-197 KEEGTIVAGR
+197 KQSDTIVAGR
-207 LMSPLVLGVGE
+207 MMSPLVLGVGE
-218 NEVFLASDSA
+218 GEVFLASDSA

-245 VEIKNGQYKLFD
+245 VEIKDGSYQLFD
-257 SELNEI
+257 INMNKIS
-263 EREIQEIDWE
+263 REVQEIDWK
-273 VSEAEKLGHDHF
+273 VSEAEKSGHDHF
-285 MYKEILEQSEVI
+285 MYKEILEQAEVI
-297 ERTISG
+297 ERTLTG
-303 RLETTSKEIPIK
+303 RLEIGSEEIPVDFNKAK
-315 QDEASKYEK
+315 QFEK

-392 KENGAHVLALV
+392 KENNAHVLALV

-410 ARMADSVFY
+410 ARMADSVLY

-444 AKHWDSANKL
+444 AKHWDESENL
-454 DVSFDE
+454 ETTFDE
-460 IAELP
+460 IKQLP
-465 KLIEETMDCE
+465 LLIKETLKCE
-475 KQIKD
+475 SQIKEI
-480 LSEKIYKKNDIYF
+480 SKSINEKKDIYF

-528 GTLALIED
+528 GTLALIEN
-536 GTPIIVTASQNHLL
+536 GTPVIVTASQHHLL

-555 NVQEVIARGAYVIAI
+555 NVQEVKARGAYVIAI
-570 GDNQSEKLENISDE
+570 GDNSSKKLQDISND
-584 YVTLPDSNEILTTVI
+584 YVTLPEASEMLSTIV

>member
-1 MALFGSARDASLVR
+1 MCGIIGYSGPKQPLPILLDGLSR
-15 SVNRE
+15 
-20 LINNFVDM
+20 
-28 EVAFYKLV
+28 
-36 LEDSRANIYDESD
+36 LEYR
-49 NKVYYSPMRI
+49 
-59 PCLIEKGEKNYVGDD
+59 
-74 AGYDS
+74 GYDS
-79 TREGFFNFL
+79 AGIAITDGQNLTIEKKEGKL
-88 RDDLKD
+88 QVLKD
-94 SNIKGNIGI
+94 HLLNKEINGNIGI
-103 GHTRWATHGVPNDV
+103 GHTRWATHGAPSDE
-117 NAHPHS
+117 NAHPHY
-123 DNSEE
+123 DRNKD

-142 IKKDLLEEG
+142 MKEKLQSDDYQ
-151 FEFKSD
+151 FESE
-157 TDTEVVAVELSR
+157 TDTEVVAVELS
-169 KWNGQLLKTVTDV
+169 KQWTGNLLETVCKV
-182 AKNLEGTYALVVTTT
+182 AKELDGTYALVVTTT
-197 KEEGTIVAGR
+197 KQSDTIVAGR
-207 LMSPLVLGVGE
+207 MMSPLVLGVGE
-218 NEVFLASDSA
+218 GEVFLASDSA

-245 VEIKNGQYKLFD
+245 VEIKDGSYQLFD
-257 SELNEI
+257 INMNKIS
-263 EREIQEIDWE
+263 REVQEIDWK
-273 VSEAEKLGHDHF
+273 VSEAEKSGHDHF
-285 MYKEILEQSEVI
+285 MYKEILEQAEVI
-297 ERTISG
+297 ERTITG
-303 RLETTSKEIPIK
+303 RLEIGSEEIPVDLNKAK
-315 QDEASKYEK
+315 QFEK

-367 GENDLGIVISQ
+367 GKNDLAIVISQ

-392 KENGAHVLALV
+392 KENNAHVLALV

-410 ARMADSVFY
+410 ARMADSVLY

-444 AKHWDSANKL
+444 AKHWDESENL
-454 DVSFDE
+454 ETTFDE
-460 IAELP
+460 IKQLP
-465 KLIEETMDCE
+465 SLIKETLKCE
-475 KQIKD
+475 TQIKEI
-480 LSEKIYKKNDIYF
+480 SKSINEKKDIYF

-528 GTLALIED
+528 GTLALIEN
-536 GTPIIVTASQNHLL
+536 GTPVIVTASQHHLL

-555 NVQEVIARGAYVIAI
+555 NVQEVKARGAYVIAI
-570 GDNQSEKLENISDE
+570 GDNSSKKLQDISND
-584 YVTLPDSNEILTTVI
+584 YVTLPEASEMLSTIV

>member
-1 MALFGSARDASLVR
+1 MCGIIGYSGPKQPLPILLDGLSR
-15 SVNRE
+15 
-20 LINNFVDM
+20 
-28 EVAFYKLV
+28 
-36 LEDSRANIYDESD
+36 LEYR
-49 NKVYYSPMRI
+49 
-59 PCLIEKGEKNYVGDD
+59 
-74 AGYDS
+74 GYDS
-79 TREGFFNFL
+79 AGIAITDGQNLTIEKKEGKL
-88 RDDLKD
+88 QVLKD
-94 SNIKGNIGI
+94 HLLNKEINGNIGI
-103 GHTRWATHGVPNDV
+103 GHTRWATHGAPSDE
-117 NAHPHS
+117 NAHPHY
-123 DNSEE
+123 DRNKD

-142 IKKDLLEEG
+142 MKEELQSDDYQ
-151 FEFKSD
+151 FESE
-157 TDTEVVAVELSR
+157 TDTEVVAVELS
-169 KWNGQLLKTVTDV
+169 KQWTGNLLETVCKV
-182 AKNLEGTYALVVTTT
+182 AKELDGTYALVVTTT
-197 KEEGTIVAGR
+197 KQSDTIVAGR
-207 LMSPLVLGVGE
+207 MMSPLVLGVGE
-218 NEVFLASDSA
+218 GEVFLASDSA

-245 VEIKNGQYKLFD
+245 VEIKDGSYQLFD
-257 SELNEI
+257 INMNKIS
-263 EREIQEIDWE
+263 REVQEIDWK
-273 VSEAEKLGHDHF
+273 VSEAEKSGHDHF
-285 MYKEILEQSEVI
+285 MYKEILEQAEVI
-297 ERTISG
+297 ERTITG
-303 RLETTSKEIPIK
+303 RLEIGSEEIPVDLNKAK
-315 QDEASKYEK
+315 QFEK

-392 KENGAHVLALV
+392 KENNAHVLALV

-410 ARMADSVFY
+410 ARMADSVLY

-444 AKHWDSANKL
+444 AKHWDESENL
-454 DVSFDE
+454 ETTFDE
-460 IAELP
+460 IKQLP
-465 KLIEETMDCE
+465 FLIKETLKCE
-475 KQIKD
+475 SQIKEI
-480 LSEKIYKKNDIYF
+480 SKSINEKKDIYF

-528 GTLALIED
+528 GTLALIEN
-536 GTPIIVTASQNHLL
+536 GTPVIVTASQHHLL

-555 NVQEVIARGAYVIAI
+555 NVQEVKARGAYVIAI
-570 GDNQSEKLENISDE
+570 GDNSSKKLQDISND
-584 YVTLPDSNEILTTVI
+584 YVTLPEASEMLSTIV

>member
-1 MALFGSARDASLVR
+1 MCGIVGYSGPKEPLPI
-15 SVNRE
+15 
-20 LINNFVDM
+20 LIGG
-28 EVAFYKLV
+28 LSR
-36 LEDSRANIYDESD
+36 LEYR
-49 NKVYYSPMRI
+49 
-59 PCLIEKGEKNYVGDD
+59 
-74 AGYDS
+74 GYDS
-79 TREGFFNFL
+79 AGIAILNNNDLIVEKKEGKL
-88 RDDLKD
+88 SSLVQHLEGRT
-94 SNIKGNIGI
+94 IKGNIGI
-103 GHTRWATHGVPNDV
+103 GHTRWATHGVPSDK

-123 DNSEE
+123 DNQNE
-128 FAIIHNGIIENYAE
+128 FAIIHNGIVENYSE
-142 IKKDLLEEG
+142 MKNELIEQG
-151 FEFKSD
+151 YTFSSD
-157 TDTEVVAVELSR
+157 TDTEVVAVELS
-169 KWNGQLLKTVTDV
+169 KEWSGDLLETVLNV
-182 AKNLEGTYALVVTTT
+182 AKKLEGTYALVVTTV
-197 KEEGTIVAGR
+197 KQPDVIVAGR
-207 LMSPLVLGVGE
+207 MMSPLVLGVGDD
-218 NEVFLASDSA
+218 EVFLASDSA

-245 VEIKNGQYKLFD
+245 VKIENGHFELFD
-257 SELNEI
+257 INKNKIS
-263 EREIQEIDWE
+263 REIQVIDWE
-273 VSEAEKLGHDHF
+273 VSEAEKGGHDHF
-285 MYKEILEQSEVI
+285 MYKEILEQPEVI

-303 RLETTSKEIPIK
+303 RLAGIESDIPISKE
-315 QDEASKYEK
+315 EAQKFEK

-367 GENDLGIVISQ
+367 GKNDLGIVISQ

-392 KENGAHVLALV
+392 KENDAHVLAFV

-410 ARMADSVFY
+410 ARMADSVLY

-436 MLVGQLLL
+436 MLIGQLLV
-444 AKHWDSANKL
+444 AKHWDEENKL
-454 DVSFDE
+454 NISYDE
-460 IAELP
+460 INELP
-465 KLIEETMDCE
+465 KLIQETLNCE
-475 KQIKD
+475 DQIKS
-480 LSEKIYKKNDIYF
+480 LSKKISKKKDIYF

-536 GTPIIVTASQNHLL
+536 DTPVIVTASQNHLL

-555 NVQEVIARGAYVIAI
+555 NVQEVIARGAYVISI
-570 GDNQSEKLENISDE
+570 GDNSSKKLEDISNE
-584 YVTLPDSNEILTTVI
+584 YVTLPTTSEVLSTII

>member
-1 MALFGSARDASLVR
+1 MCGIIGYSGPKEPLPI
-15 SVNRE
+15 
-20 LINNFVDM
+20 LISG
-28 EVAFYKLV
+28 LSR
-36 LEDSRANIYDESD
+36 LEYR
-49 NKVYYSPMRI
+49 
-59 PCLIEKGEKNYVGDD
+59 
-74 AGYDS
+74 GYDS
-79 TREGFFNFL
+79 AGVALIDGDNLSIEKKEGKL
-88 RDDLKD
+88 SVLKEHLEGTL
-94 SNIKGNIGI
+94 IKGNIGI
-103 GHTRWATHGVPNDV
+103 GHTRWATHGVPSDV
-117 NAHPHS
+117 NAHPHA
-123 DNSEE
+123 DNANE

-142 IKKDLLEEG
+142 LKDDLIQDDYSFISE
-151 FEFKSD
+151 

-169 KWNGQLLKTVTDV
+169 KWNGELLDTVLDV
-182 AKNLEGTYALVVTTT
+182 AKSLDGTYALVVTST
-197 KEEGTIVAGR
+197 KQPGTIVAGR
-207 LMSPLVLGVGE
+207 MMSPLVLGVGE
-218 NEVFLASDSA
+218 GEVFLASDSA
-228 AILEHTNKMI
+228 AILEYTNKMI

-245 VEIKNGQYKLFD
+245 VEINDGNFTLYDIEK
-257 SELNEI
+257 NEI
-263 EREIQEIDWE
+263 TRDIQVIDWE
-273 VSEAEKLGHDHF
+273 VSEAEKAGHDHF
-285 MYKEILEQSEVI
+285 MYKEILEQAEVI
-297 ERTISG
+297 ERTITG
-303 RLETTSKEIPIK
+303 RIEKNSTEIPIHLDK
-315 QDEASKYEK
+315 AKKFEK

-345 KVLGVPVSVELA
+345 KVLGIPVSVELA

-444 AKHWDSANKL
+444 AKHWDSDDKL
-454 DVSFDE
+454 AVSFDE
-460 IAELP
+460 ISDLP
-465 KLIEETMDCE
+465 KLIEQTMACE

-480 LSEKIYKKNDIYF
+480 ISEKIYKKNDIYF

>member
-1 MALFGSARDASLVR
+1 MCGIVGYSGPKEPLPILLGGLSR
-15 SVNRE
+15 
-20 LINNFVDM
+20 
-28 EVAFYKLV
+28 
-36 LEDSRANIYDESD
+36 LEYR
-49 NKVYYSPMRI
+49 
-59 PCLIEKGEKNYVGDD
+59 
-74 AGYDS
+74 GYDS
-79 TREGFFNFL
+79 AGIAILNNNDLIVEKKEGKL
-88 RDDLKD
+88 SSLVQHLEGKT
-94 SNIKGNIGI
+94 IKGNIGI
-103 GHTRWATHGVPNDV
+103 GHTRWATHGVPSDK

-123 DNSEE
+123 DNQNE
-128 FAIIHNGIIENYAE
+128 FAIIHNGIVENYSE
-142 IKKDLLEEG
+142 MKNELIEQG
-151 FEFKSD
+151 YTFSSD
-157 TDTEVVAVELSR
+157 TDTEVVAVELS
-169 KWNGQLLKTVTDV
+169 KEWSGDLLETVLNV
-182 AKNLEGTYALVVTTT
+182 AKKLEGTYALVVTTV
-197 KEEGTIVAGR
+197 KQPDVIVAGR
-207 LMSPLVLGVGE
+207 MMSPLVLGVGDD
-218 NEVFLASDSA
+218 EVFLASDSA

-245 VEIKNGQYKLFD
+245 VKIENGRFELFD
-257 SELNEI
+257 INKNKIS
-263 EREIQEIDWE
+263 REIQVIDWE
-273 VSEAEKLGHDHF
+273 VSEAEKGGHDHF
-285 MYKEILEQSEVI
+285 MYKEILEQPEVI

-303 RLETTSKEIPIK
+303 RLAGIESDIPISKE
-315 QDEASKYEK
+315 EAQKFEK

-367 GENDLGIVISQ
+367 GKNDLGIVISQ

-392 KENGAHVLALV
+392 KENDAHVLAFV

-410 ARMADSVFY
+410 ARMADSVLY

-436 MLVGQLLL
+436 MLIGQLLV
-444 AKHWDSANKL
+444 AKHWDEENKL
-454 DVSFDE
+454 NISYDE
-460 IAELP
+460 INELP
-465 KLIEETMDCE
+465 KLIQETLNCE
-475 KQIKD
+475 DQIKS
-480 LSEKIYKKNDIYF
+480 LSKKISKKKDIYF

-536 GTPIIVTASQNHLL
+536 DTPVIVTASQNHLL

-555 NVQEVIARGAYVIAI
+555 NVQEVIARGAYVISI
-570 GDNQSEKLENISDE
+570 GDNSSKKLEDISNE
-584 YVTLPDSNEILTTVI
+584 YVTLPTTSEVLSTII

>member
-1 MALFGSARDASLVR
+1 MCGIIGYSGPEEPLPILLGGLSR
-15 SVNRE
+15 
-20 LINNFVDM
+20 
-28 EVAFYKLV
+28 
-36 LEDSRANIYDESD
+36 LEYR
-49 NKVYYSPMRI
+49 
-59 PCLIEKGEKNYVGDD
+59 
-74 AGYDS
+74 GYDS
-79 TREGFFNFL
+79 AGIAITDGDNITIEKKEGKL
-88 RDDLKD
+88 QVLKD
-94 SNIKGNIGI
+94 HLLDAKIKGNIGI
-103 GHTRWATHGVPNDV
+103 GHTRWATHGVPSDE
-117 NAHPHS
+117 NAHPHY
-123 DNSEE
+123 DNNQD

-142 IKKDLLEEG
+142 IKEELQKEDYQ
-151 FEFKSD
+151 FESE

-169 KWNGQLLKTVTDV
+169 QWTGNLLETVCKV
-182 AKNLEGTYALVVTTT
+182 AKELDGTYALVVTTT
-197 KEEGTIVAGR
+197 KQSNTIVAGR
-207 LMSPLVLGVGE
+207 MMSPLVLGVGDG
-218 NEVFLASDSA
+218 EVFLASDSA

-245 VEIKNGQYKLFD
+245 VEIKDGSYQLFD
-257 SELNEI
+257 INMNKVT
-263 EREIQEIDWE
+263 RDIQEIDWE
-273 VSEAEKLGHDHF
+273 VSEAEKSGHDHY

-297 ERTISG
+297 ERTIAG
-303 RLETTSKEIPIK
+303 RLEVGSEEIPIDLKKAK
-315 QDEASKYEK
+315 QFEK

-392 KENGAHVLALV
+392 KENNSHVLALV

-410 ARMADSVFY
+410 ARMADSVLY

-444 AKHWDSANKL
+444 AKHWDESNKL
-454 DVSFDE
+454 ETTFNE
-460 IAELP
+460 IKQLP
-465 KLIEETMDCE
+465 SLIKETLKCE
-475 KQIKD
+475 AQIKEI
-480 LSEKIYKKNDIYF
+480 SKSINEKKDIYF

-528 GTLALIED
+528 GTLALIQD
-536 GTPIIVTASQNHLL
+536 GTPVIVTASQHHLL

-555 NVQEVIARGAYVIAI
+555 NVQEVKARGAYVIAI
-570 GDNQSEKLENISDE
+570 GDNSSKKLQDISND
-584 YVTLPDSNEILTTVI
+584 YVTLPEASEMLSTIV

>member
-1 MALFGSARDASLVR
+1 MCGIIGYSGPKQPLPILLDGLSR
-15 SVNRE
+15 
-20 LINNFVDM
+20 
-28 EVAFYKLV
+28 
-36 LEDSRANIYDESD
+36 LEYR
-49 NKVYYSPMRI
+49 
-59 PCLIEKGEKNYVGDD
+59 
-74 AGYDS
+74 GYDS
-79 TREGFFNFL
+79 AGIAITDGQNLTIEKKEGKL
-88 RDDLKD
+88 QVLKD
-94 SNIKGNIGI
+94 HLLNKEINGNIGI
-103 GHTRWATHGVPNDV
+103 GHTRWATHGVPSDE
-117 NAHPHS
+117 NAHPHY
-123 DNSEE
+123 DRNKD

-142 IKKDLLEEG
+142 MKEELQSDDYQ
-151 FEFKSD
+151 FESE
-157 TDTEVVAVELSR
+157 TDTEVVAVELS
-169 KWNGQLLKTVTDV
+169 KQWTGNLLETVCKV
-182 AKNLEGTYALVVTTT
+182 AKELDGTYALVVTTT
-197 KEEGTIVAGR
+197 KQPDTIVAGR
-207 LMSPLVLGVGE
+207 MMSPLVLGVGE
-218 NEVFLASDSA
+218 GEVFLASDSA

-245 VEIKNGQYKLFD
+245 VEIKDGSYQLFD
-257 SELNEI
+257 INMNKIS
-263 EREIQEIDWE
+263 REVQEIDWK
-273 VSEAEKLGHDHF
+273 VSEAEKSGHDHF
-285 MYKEILEQSEVI
+285 MYKEILEQAEVI
-297 ERTISG
+297 ERTITG
-303 RLETTSKEIPIK
+303 RLEIGSEEIPVDLNKAK
-315 QDEASKYEK
+315 QFEK

-367 GENDLGIVISQ
+367 GKNDLAIVISQ

-392 KENGAHVLALV
+392 KENNAHVLALV

-410 ARMADSVFY
+410 ARMADSVLY

-444 AKHWDSANKL
+444 AKHWDESENL
-454 DVSFDE
+454 ETTFDE
-460 IAELP
+460 IKQLP
-465 KLIEETMDCE
+465 SLIKETLKCE
-475 KQIKD
+475 TQIKEI
-480 LSEKIYKKNDIYF
+480 SKSINEKKDIYF

-528 GTLALIED
+528 GTLALIEN
-536 GTPIIVTASQNHLL
+536 GTPVIVTASQHHLL

-555 NVQEVIARGAYVIAI
+555 NVQEVKARGAYVIAI
-570 GDNQSEKLENISDE
+570 GDNSSKKLQDISND
-584 YVTLPDSNEILTTVI
+584 YVTLPEASEMLSTIV

>member
-1 MALFGSARDASLVR
+1 MCGIIGYSGPKQPLPIL
-15 SVNRE
+15 
-20 LINNFVDM
+20 
-28 EVAFYKLV
+28 
-36 LEDSRANIYDESD
+36 LEGLSRLEY
-49 NKVYYSPMRI
+49 R
-59 PCLIEKGEKNYVGDD
+59 
-74 AGYDS
+74 GYDS
-79 TREGFFNFL
+79 AGIAITDGPNLTIEKKEGKL
-88 RDDLKD
+88 QVLKD
-94 SNIKGNIGI
+94 HLLNKEINGNIGI
-103 GHTRWATHGVPNDV
+103 GHTRWATHGVPSDE
-117 NAHPHS
+117 NAHPHY
-123 DNSEE
+123 DRNKD

-142 IKKDLLEEG
+142 MKEELQSDDYQ
-151 FEFKSD
+151 FESE
-157 TDTEVVAVELSR
+157 TDTEVVAVELS
-169 KWNGQLLKTVTDV
+169 KQWTGNLLETVCKV
-182 AKNLEGTYALVVTTT
+182 AKELDGTYALVVTTT
-197 KEEGTIVAGR
+197 KQSDTIVAGR
-207 LMSPLVLGVGE
+207 MMSPLVLGVGE
-218 NEVFLASDSA
+218 GEVFLASDSA

-245 VEIKNGQYKLFD
+245 VEIKDGSYQLFD
-257 SELNEI
+257 INMNKIS
-263 EREIQEIDWE
+263 REIQEIDWK
-273 VSEAEKLGHDHF
+273 VSEAEKSGHDHF
-285 MYKEILEQSEVI
+285 MYKEILEQAEVI
-297 ERTISG
+297 ERTITG
-303 RLETTSKEIPIK
+303 RLEIGSEEIPVDLNKAK
-315 QDEASKYEK
+315 QFEK

-392 KENGAHVLALV
+392 KENNAHVLALV

-410 ARMADSVFY
+410 ARMADSVLY

-444 AKHWDSANKL
+444 AKHWDESENL
-454 DVSFDE
+454 ETTFDE
-460 IAELP
+460 IKQLP
-465 KLIEETMDCE
+465 FLIKETLKCE
-475 KQIKD
+475 SQIKEI
-480 LSEKIYKKNDIYF
+480 SKSINEKKDIYF

-528 GTLALIED
+528 GTLALIEN
-536 GTPIIVTASQNHLL
+536 GTPVIVTASQHHLL

-555 NVQEVIARGAYVIAI
+555 NVQEVKARGAYVIAI
-570 GDNQSEKLENISDE
+570 GDNSSKKLQDISND
-584 YVTLPDSNEILTTVI
+584 YVTLPEASEMLSTIV

>member
-1 MALFGSARDASLVR
+1 MCGIVGYSGPKEPLPILLGGLSRLEYRGYDSAGIAILNNNDLIVEKKEGKLASLVQH
-15 SVNRE
+15 
-20 LINNFVDM
+20 
-28 EVAFYKLV
+28 
-36 LEDSRANIYDESD
+36 LEG
-49 NKVYYSPMRI
+49 K
-59 PCLIEKGEKNYVGDD
+59 
-74 AGYDS
+74 
-79 TREGFFNFL
+79 T
-88 RDDLKD
+88 
-94 SNIKGNIGI
+94 IKGNIGI
-103 GHTRWATHGVPNDV
+103 GHTRWATHGVPSDK

-123 DNSEE
+123 DNLNE
-128 FAIIHNGIIENYAE
+128 FAIIHNGIVENYSE
-142 IKKDLLEEG
+142 MKNELIEQG
-151 FEFKSD
+151 YTFSSD
-157 TDTEVVAVELSR
+157 TDTEVVAVELS
-169 KWNGQLLKTVTDV
+169 KEWSGDLLETVLNV
-182 AKNLEGTYALVVTTT
+182 AKKLEGTYALVVTTV
-197 KEEGTIVAGR
+197 KQPDVIVAGR
-207 LMSPLVLGVGE
+207 MMSPLVLGVGDD
-218 NEVFLASDSA
+218 EVFLASDSA

-245 VEIKNGQYKLFD
+245 VKIENGHFELFD
-257 SELNEI
+257 INKNKIS
-263 EREIQEIDWE
+263 REIQVIDWE
-273 VSEAEKLGHDHF
+273 VSEAEKGGHDHF
-285 MYKEILEQSEVI
+285 MYKEILEQPEVI

-303 RLETTSKEIPIK
+303 RLAGIESDIPINRE
-315 QDEASKYEK
+315 EAQKFEK

-330 GTAYHAGLFGKDLFE
+330 GTAFHAGLFGKDLFE

-367 GENDLGIVISQ
+367 GKNDLGIVISQ

-392 KENGAHVLALV
+392 KENDAHVLAFV

-410 ARMADSVFY
+410 ARIADSVLY

-436 MLVGQLLL
+436 MLIGQLLV
-444 AKHWDSANKL
+444 AKHWDEDNKL
-454 DVSFDE
+454 NISYDE
-460 IAELP
+460 INKLP
-465 KLIEETMDCE
+465 KLIQETLNCE
-475 KQIKD
+475 DQIKS
-480 LSEKIYKKNDIYF
+480 LSKKISKKKDIYF

-536 GTPIIVTASQNHLL
+536 DTPVIVTASQNHLL

-555 NVQEVIARGAYVIAI
+555 NVQEVIARGAYVISI
-570 GDNQSEKLENISDE
+570 GDNSSKKLEDISNE
-584 YVTLPDSNEILTTVI
+584 YVTLPTTSEVLSTII

>member
-1 MALFGSARDASLVR
+1 MCGIIGYSGPEDPLPILLGGLSR
-15 SVNRE
+15 
-20 LINNFVDM
+20 
-28 EVAFYKLV
+28 
-36 LEDSRANIYDESD
+36 LEYR
-49 NKVYYSPMRI
+49 
-59 PCLIEKGEKNYVGDD
+59 
-74 AGYDS
+74 GYDS
-79 TREGFFNFL
+79 AGIAITDGDNITIEKKEGKL
-88 RDDLKD
+88 QVLKD
-94 SNIKGNIGI
+94 HLLDVKIKGNIGI
-103 GHTRWATHGVPNDV
+103 GHTRWATHGVPSDE
-117 NAHPHS
+117 NAHPHY
-123 DNSEE
+123 DNNQD

-142 IKKDLLEEG
+142 IKEELQKEDYQ
-151 FEFKSD
+151 FESE

-169 KWNGQLLKTVTDV
+169 QWTGNLLETVCKV
-182 AKNLEGTYALVVTTT
+182 AKELDGTYALVVTTT
-197 KEEGTIVAGR
+197 KQSNTIVAGR
-207 LMSPLVLGVGE
+207 MMSPLVLGVGDG
-218 NEVFLASDSA
+218 EVFLASDSA

-245 VEIKNGQYKLFD
+245 VEIKDGSYQLFD
-257 SELNEI
+257 INMNKVT
-263 EREIQEIDWE
+263 RDIQEIDWE
-273 VSEAEKLGHDHF
+273 VSEAEKSGHDHY

-297 ERTISG
+297 ERTIAG
-303 RLETTSKEIPIK
+303 RLEVGSEEIPIDLKKAK
-315 QDEASKYEK
+315 QFEK

-392 KENGAHVLALV
+392 KENNSHVLALV

-410 ARMADSVFY
+410 ARMADSVLY

-444 AKHWDSANKL
+444 AKHWDESNKL
-454 DVSFDE
+454 ETTFDE
-460 IAELP
+460 IKQLP
-465 KLIEETMDCE
+465 SLIKETLKCE
-475 KQIKD
+475 AQIKEI
-480 LSEKIYKKNDIYF
+480 SKSINEKKDIYF

-528 GTLALIED
+528 GTLALIQD
-536 GTPIIVTASQNHLL
+536 GTPVIVTASQHHLL

-555 NVQEVIARGAYVIAI
+555 NVQEVKARGAYVIAI
-570 GDNQSEKLENISDE
+570 GDNSSKKLQDISND
-584 YVTLPDSNEILTTVI
+584 YVTLPEASEMLSTIV

>member
-1 MALFGSARDASLVR
+1 MCGIIGYSGPKQPLPIL
-15 SVNRE
+15 
-20 LINNFVDM
+20 
-28 EVAFYKLV
+28 
-36 LEDSRANIYDESD
+36 LEGLSRLEY
-49 NKVYYSPMRI
+49 R
-59 PCLIEKGEKNYVGDD
+59 
-74 AGYDS
+74 GYDS
-79 TREGFFNFL
+79 AGIAITDGPNLTIEKKEGKL
-88 RDDLKD
+88 QVLKD
-94 SNIKGNIGI
+94 HLLDKEINGNIGI
-103 GHTRWATHGVPNDV
+103 GHTRWATHGVPSDE
-117 NAHPHS
+117 NAHPHY
-123 DNSEE
+123 DRNKD

-142 IKKDLLEEG
+142 MKEELQSDDYQ
-151 FEFKSD
+151 FESE
-157 TDTEVVAVELSR
+157 TDTEVVAVELS
-169 KWNGQLLKTVTDV
+169 KQWTGNLLETVCKV
-182 AKNLEGTYALVVTTT
+182 AKELDGTYALVVTTT
-197 KEEGTIVAGR
+197 KQSDTIVAGR
-207 LMSPLVLGVGE
+207 MMSPLVLGVGE
-218 NEVFLASDSA
+218 GEVFLASDSA

-245 VEIKNGQYKLFD
+245 VEIKDGSYQLFD
-257 SELNEI
+257 INMNKIS
-263 EREIQEIDWE
+263 REVQEIDWK
-273 VSEAEKLGHDHF
+273 VSEAEKSGYDHF
-285 MYKEILEQSEVI
+285 MYKEILEQAEVI
-297 ERTISG
+297 ERTITG
-303 RLETTSKEIPIK
+303 RLEIGSEEIPVDLNKAK
-315 QDEASKYEK
+315 QFEK

-392 KENGAHVLALV
+392 KENNAHVLALV

-410 ARMADSVFY
+410 ARMADSVLY

-444 AKHWDSANKL
+444 AKHWDESENL
-454 DVSFDE
+454 ETTFDE
-460 IAELP
+460 IKQLP
-465 KLIEETMDCE
+465 FLIKETLKCE
-475 KQIKD
+475 SQIKEI
-480 LSEKIYKKNDIYF
+480 SKSINEKKDIYF

-528 GTLALIED
+528 GTLALIEN
-536 GTPIIVTASQNHLL
+536 GTPVIVTASQHHLL

-555 NVQEVIARGAYVIAI
+555 NVQEVKARGAYVIAI
-570 GDNQSEKLENISDE
+570 GDNSSKKLQDISND
-584 YVTLPDSNEILTTVI
+584 YVTLPEASEMLSTIV

>member
-1 MALFGSARDASLVR
+1 MCGIIGYSGPEEPLPILLGGLSR
-15 SVNRE
+15 
-20 LINNFVDM
+20 
-28 EVAFYKLV
+28 
-36 LEDSRANIYDESD
+36 LEYR
-49 NKVYYSPMRI
+49 
-59 PCLIEKGEKNYVGDD
+59 
-74 AGYDS
+74 GYDS
-79 TREGFFNFL
+79 AGIAITDGDNITIEKKEGKL
-88 RDDLKD
+88 QVLKD
-94 SNIKGNIGI
+94 HLLDAKIKGNIGI
-103 GHTRWATHGVPNDV
+103 GHTRWATHGVPSDE
-117 NAHPHS
+117 NAHPHY
-123 DNSEE
+123 DNNQD

-142 IKKDLLEEG
+142 IKEELQKEDYQ
-151 FEFKSD
+151 FESE

-169 KWNGQLLKTVTDV
+169 QWTGNLLETVCKV
-182 AKNLEGTYALVVTTT
+182 AKELVGTYALVVTTT
-197 KEEGTIVAGR
+197 KQSNTIVAGR
-207 LMSPLVLGVGE
+207 MMSPLVLGVGDG
-218 NEVFLASDSA
+218 EVFLASDSA

-245 VEIKNGQYKLFD
+245 VEIKDGSYQLFD
-257 SELNEI
+257 INMNKVT
-263 EREIQEIDWE
+263 RDIQEIDWE
-273 VSEAEKLGHDHF
+273 VSEAEKSGHDHY

-297 ERTISG
+297 ERTITG
-303 RLETTSKEIPIK
+303 RLEVGSEEIPIDLKKAK
-315 QDEASKYEK
+315 QFEK

-392 KENGAHVLALV
+392 KENNSHVLALV

-410 ARMADSVFY
+410 ARMADSVLY

-444 AKHWDSANKL
+444 AKHWDESDKL
-454 DVSFDE
+454 ETTFDE
-460 IAELP
+460 IKQLP
-465 KLIEETMDCE
+465 SLIKETLKCE
-475 KQIKD
+475 AQIKEI
-480 LSEKIYKKNDIYF
+480 SKSINEKKDIYF

-528 GTLALIED
+528 GTLALIQD
-536 GTPIIVTASQNHLL
+536 GTPVIVTASQHHLL

-555 NVQEVIARGAYVIAI
+555 NVQEVKARGAYVIAI
-570 GDNQSEKLENISDE
+570 GDNSSKKLQDISND
-584 YVTLPDSNEILTTVI
+584 YVTLPEASEMLSTIV